1 MRALVVAIRELRA
14 VFDAPTGYVVLALF
28 PALAA
33 FFFFATGGFFDIGE
47 ASLRGFFGLMPWLLV
62 LLAPAVT
69 MRMWA
74 EERRSGT
81 EELLRSYPFRVSDL
95 VLGKFLGAL
104 GVLAAALVLT
114 LAVPL
119 TVTGLGDLDW
129 GPVLGGYLSTLLL
142 GSASL
147 AVGLFLSACTQNQ
160 IVAWMLAA
168 VVLVGFNLIGAA
180 ATAEAMPPELGRL
193 LLAADFGQRFHAI
206 TRGVVDLRDVLFYVG
221 ATTFFLAANGIALE
235 RRRWT

>member
-1 MRALVVAIRELRA
+1 MNSLTVAARELRA
-14 VFDAPTGYVVLALF
+14 AFDAPVGYVVLGLF

-33 FFFFATGGFFDIGE
+33 FFFLATGGFFDVGE

-69 MRMWA
+69 MRMWS
-74 EERRSGT
+74 EERRAGT
-81 EELLRSYPFRVSDL
+81 EELLRSYPLRVREL

-104 GVLAAALVLT
+104 GIYALALALT
-114 LAVPL
+114 LGVPL
-119 TVTGLGDLDW
+119 SVAGLGDLDW

-142 GSASL
+142 GAASL
-147 AVGLFLSACTQNQ
+147 SVGLFLSACTRNQ

-168 VVLVGFNLIGAA
+168 AVLVAFNMIGAA
-180 ATAEAMPPELGRL
+180 ATAEAMPPALGRL
-193 LLAADFGQRFHAI
+193 LLAVDFGQRFHAI
-206 TRGVVDLRDVLFYVG
+206 TRGVVAFRDVLYYVG
-221 ATTFFLAANGIALE
+221 VTVLFLIANGVALE

>member
-1 MRALVVAIRELRA
+1 MKALIVAAREWRAT
-14 VFDAPTGYVVLALF
+14 FDAPTGYVVLGLF

-33 FFFFATGGFFDIGE
+33 FFFLATGGFFDIGE

-62 LLAPAVT
+62 LIAPAVT
-69 MRMWA
+69 MRMWS

-81 EELLRSYPFRVSDL
+81 EELLRSYPFRVREL

-104 GVLAAALVLT
+104 GVLAAALALT
-114 LAVPL
+114 AAVPL
-119 TVTGLGDLDW
+119 TVATLGDLDW
-129 GPVLGGYLSTLLL
+129 GPVIGGYLSTLLL
-142 GSASL
+142 GAASL

-160 IVAWMLAA
+160 IVAWMLGA
-168 VVLVGFNLIGAA
+168 VVLVGFNVIGAA
-180 ATAEAMPPELGRL
+180 ATAEAMPPALGRL

-206 TRGVVDLRDVLFYVG
+206 TRGVIDLRDVLFYLG
-221 ATTFFLAANGIALE
+221 ATSFFLGANGIALE